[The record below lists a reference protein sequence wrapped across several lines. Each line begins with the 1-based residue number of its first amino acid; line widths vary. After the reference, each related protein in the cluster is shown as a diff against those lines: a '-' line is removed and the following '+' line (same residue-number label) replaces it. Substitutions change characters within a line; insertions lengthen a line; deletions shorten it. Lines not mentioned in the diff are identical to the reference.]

1 MMPSASEFFC
11 RNLGTLTPAQQQVLH
26 QQRVAVVG
34 CGGLGGY
41 VCEQLVR
48 LGVGTLHLFDPDT
61 FAPSNGN
68 RQLGALQT
76 TLGRNKAEVM
86 AERAAAIHPWATT
99 RVFATDF
106 RRVRDEAAF
115 RVQVVVDC
123 LDSVSARRDLAALC
137 GWQNLPL
144 VHGAVSGWY
153 GQVGVQLP
161 AGTLLERLYPPRT
174 VATET
179 APSVLVCT
187 VALVASLQ
195 VAETLKLLLGLPS
208 ELHQA
213 WMAIDLRSG
222 DFVVNPL

>member
-1 MMPSASEFFC
+1 MMPAASEFFA
-11 RNLGTLTPAQQQVLH
+11 RNLGSLTPVQQQQLH

-41 VCEQLVR
+41 VCEELVR
-48 LGVGTLHLFDPDT
+48 LGVGGLHLFDPDT

-68 RQLGALQT
+68 RQLGALMA
-76 TLGRNKAEVM
+76 TLGRNKAEVA
-86 AERAAAIHPWATT
+86 AERAAAIHPWTATS
-99 RVFATDF
+99 VFAEDF
-106 RRVRDEAAF
+106 RRVTDQGAF

-123 LDSVSARRDLAALC
+123 LDGVAARRDLAALC
-137 GWQNLPL
+137 TLWNLPL

-161 AGTLLERLYPPRT
+161 GGRLLDRLYPPRM
-174 VATET
+174 VATEA
-179 APSVLVCT
+179 APSVLACT

-195 VAETLKLLLGLPS
+195 VAETLKLLLGLSS

-213 WMAIDLRSG
+213 WLSVDLLSG
-222 DFVVNPL
+222 DFLSHPL